1 MSKCYPV
8 IIYPSLIIK
17 FITQNPLPTVNN
29 KRLHDRNRVEPQDIN
44 SSNSHARAKYKLKYL
59 WSFAGLIIGSTIA
72 FSFALLS
79 PTWLIGFSWGA
90 ILLGGYCFWNSTQK
104 IITPAKTATR
114 KTEAETKPSIG
125 LRSLERERQLRQL
138 LANKVVPWE
147 RKSLAQTG
155 VSEQKFYQIL
165 QQIFSNLKQGLEF
178 EISGFAHPYS
188 ADFALQHESG
198 LCIDIEIDEP
208 YVGDTKAPHH
218 CLDQGKD
225 DLRNEFFTSGNWIV
239 VRFSEL
245 QAVKYPQSCC
255 KEIAKVLARVA
266 GDRVALSK
274 LQGVP
279 DLPPDPMW
287 TIKQAQ
293 KMARNDYRQTYLHS
307 LVKS

>member
-17 FITQNPLPTVNN
+17 FIAQNSLPTVNN
-29 KRLHDRNRVEPQDIN
+29 ERLHDRNRVKSQAIN
-44 SSNSHARAKYKLKYL
+44 SIFHARSKSRFKIL
-59 WSFAGLIIGSTIA
+59 WSLAGLIIGSTIA
-72 FSFALLS
+72 FSFTLLS
-79 PTWLIGFSWGA
+79 PNWLIGFSWMS
-90 ILLGGYCFWNSTQK
+90 ILLGGYCFWTSTQK
-104 IITPAKTATR
+104 IITPAKTTTR
-114 KTEAETKPSIG
+114 KTEAETKLSIG
-125 LRSLERERQLRQL
+125 LRSHERERQLRQL
-138 LANKVVPWE
+138 LANKIVTPE

-155 VSEQKFYQIL
+155 VSEPSFYRIL
-165 QQIFSNLKQGLEF
+165 QRTFSNIKQGLEF

-266 GDRVALSK
+266 GDRVAFSK

-293 KMARNDYRQTYLHS
+293 KMARNDYRQTYLPS